1 MMDNPD
7 VQNKIEKPP
16 WTIDNPNIPNINKKG
31 KEIFSNPQLLPI

>member
-1 MMDNPD
+1 MTKHSSMMDNPD

-31 KEIFSNPQLLPI
+31 RRDIQ